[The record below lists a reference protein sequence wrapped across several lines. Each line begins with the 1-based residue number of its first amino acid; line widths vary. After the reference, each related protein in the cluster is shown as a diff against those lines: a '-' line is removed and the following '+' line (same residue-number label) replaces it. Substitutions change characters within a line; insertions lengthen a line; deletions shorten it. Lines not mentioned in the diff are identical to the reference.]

1 MARMAPRSV
10 LDATRFTSTLPH
22 AASKTAVVG
31 RVASS
36 AALKQSPR
44 VPGETPEQRVQRLR
58 KAHQAAQQAQIS
70 PVDRMV
76 EGSRKFFDVAHKWT
90 VRALIFFTSKCT
102 PLPPCAGGF
111 HPFLYLF
118 SSSRRAVPVPTFT
131 IVDQLH
137 HDFPFPHRVWLDAN
151 LMPLVLAGFVSV
163 YSVWDMVQFNQ
174 ARRAEWIE
182 AQKKFE
188 ADELALAR
196 IAYLRGDATEEQ
208 MELVEE
214 VNRRAQEKGIKLPP
228 LLDTPEHRTHFEE
241 RVRPTFSGVETEHA
255 VKEKEKTRQEGKGI
269 WGVVTGLFGGSKKTE
284 SSSATAESVV
294 AGDAGVV
301 QSIETKARDA
311 WETEKQNQVQG
322 GSLDQLGLEKENSKP
337 EKRGWRLW

>member
-1 MARMAPRSV
+1 MASRMARMAPRSV

-31 RVASS
+31 RVASP
-36 AALKQSPR
+36 AASKQSPR

-58 KAHQAAQQAQIS
+58 KAHEAAQQAQIS
-70 PVDRMV
+70 SVDRMV
-76 EGSRKFFDVAHKWT
+76 EGSRKFFDVAHRWT
-90 VRALIFFTSKCT
+90 VRALIFFT
-102 PLPPCAGGF
+102 
-111 HPFLYLF
+111 
-118 SSSRRAVPVPTFT
+118 
-131 IVDQLH
+131 I
-137 HDFPFPHRVWLDAN
+137 
-151 LMPLVLAGFVSV
+151 LAGFVSV
-163 YSVWDMVQFNQ
+163 YSVWDMLQFNS

-196 IAYLRGDATEEQ
+196 IAYLRGDATDEQ
-208 MELVEE
+208 IELVEE

-241 RVRPTFSGVETEHA
+241 RVMPTFSGAETEHG
-255 VKEKEKTRQEGKGI
+255 VKEEKKTRQEGKGI

-284 SSSATAESVV
+284 SHSASAESVTV
-294 AGDAGVV
+294 GDAGMV

-322 GSLDQLGLEKENSKP
+322 GSLDQLGLEQENSKS

>member
-36 AALKQSPR
+36 AAVKQSPR
-44 VPGETPEQRVQRLR
+44 IPGETPEQRVQRLR
-58 KAHQAAQQAQIS
+58 KAHEAAQQAQTS

-76 EGSRKFFDVAHKWT
+76 EVSRKFFDVAHRWT
-90 VRALIFFTSKCT
+90 VRALI
-102 PLPPCAGGF
+102 
-111 HPFLYLF
+111 
-118 SSSRRAVPVPTFT
+118 VFT
-131 IVDQLH
+131 I
-137 HDFPFPHRVWLDAN
+137 
-151 LMPLVLAGFVSV
+151 LAGVVSV
-163 YSVWDMVQFNQ
+163 YSVWDMLQFNRI
-174 ARRAEWIE
+174 RRLEWIE
-182 AQKKFE
+182 TQKKFE

-196 IAYLRGDATEEQ
+196 IAYVRGDATDEQ

-214 VNRRAQEKGIKLPP
+214 FNRRAEEKGLKLPP
-228 LLDTPEHRTHFEE
+228 LLDAPEHRTHWEE
-241 RVRPTFSGVETEHA
+241 HVKPKFSGVETEHA
-255 VKEKEKTRQEGKGI
+255 VKAQEKTRQEGKGI

-284 SSSATAESVV
+284 STSATAESVKT
-294 AGDAGVV
+294 GDAGMV

-322 GSLDQLGLEKENSKP
+322 GSLDQLGLEKDNSKP

>member
-1 MARMAPRSV
+1 MASRVARMAPRSV

-76 EGSRKFFDVAHKWT
+76 EGSRKFFDVAHRWT
-90 VRALIFFTSKCT
+90 VRALIFFT
-102 PLPPCAGGF
+102 
-111 HPFLYLF
+111 
-118 SSSRRAVPVPTFT
+118 
-131 IVDQLH
+131 I
-137 HDFPFPHRVWLDAN
+137 
-151 LMPLVLAGFVSV
+151 LAGFVSV

-284 SSSATAESVV
+284 SSSVTAESVV

>member
-90 VRALIFFTSKCT
+90 VRALIFFT
-102 PLPPCAGGF
+102 
-111 HPFLYLF
+111 
-118 SSSRRAVPVPTFT
+118 
-131 IVDQLH
+131 I
-137 HDFPFPHRVWLDAN
+137 
-151 LMPLVLAGFVSV
+151 LAGFVSV

-241 RVRPTFSGVETEHA
+241 RVRPTFSGAETEHT

-301 QSIETKARDA
+301 QSIETKARGA